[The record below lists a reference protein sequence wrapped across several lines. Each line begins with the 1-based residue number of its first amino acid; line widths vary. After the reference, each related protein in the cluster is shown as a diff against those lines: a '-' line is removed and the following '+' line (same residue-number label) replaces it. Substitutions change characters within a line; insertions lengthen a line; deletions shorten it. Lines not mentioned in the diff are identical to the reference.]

1 MNSKALLLELL
12 VSGFFAVA
20 CLKARAGDFSK
31 VVLSPRDFLRLTDR
45 VNRLSRTRWQWFA
58 MVLLLIVVRVQ
69 TGVPLLVELTAL
81 AQFVIFLSLPVAEQ
95 KKGMITTGK
104 IRRSNPARSAS

>member
-12 VSGFFAVA
+12 ISGFFAVA
-20 CLKARAGDFSK
+20 CLKARAGNFSEG
-31 VVLSPRDFLRLTDR
+31 VLSPRDFLRLTDR
-45 VNRLSRTRWQWFA
+45 VDRLSRTRWQWFA

-95 KKGMITTGK
+95 KRGKLTTGK
-104 IRRSNPARSAS
+104 IRRPSPARSAS

>member
-12 VSGFFAVA
+12 ISGFFAVA
-20 CLKARAGDFSK
+20 CLKAHAGNFSK
-31 VVLSPRDFLRLTDR
+31 SALSPRDFLRLTDR
-45 VNRLSRTRWQWFA
+45 LNRLSRTRWQWFA

-95 KKGMITTGK
+95 KRGKITTGE
-104 IRRSNPARSAS
+104 IRRPSPARSAS

>member
-20 CLKARAGDFSK
+20 CLKARAGSFSSG
-31 VVLSPRDFLRLTDR
+31 VISPRDFLRLTDR
-45 VNRLSRTRWQWFA
+45 VDRLSRTRWQWFA
-58 MVLLLIVVRVQ
+58 MVLLLVVVRVQ

-81 AQFVIFLSLPVAEQ
+81 AQFVIFLSLPVAEP
-95 KKGMITTGK
+95 KKGKTATGQ
-104 IRRSNPARSAS
+104 IRRPDSARSAS